1 MRNVAVILAGG
12 VGTRMGGTMPKQF
25 FKVSGKTVLE
35 HTISVFDNHPLID
48 EIAIVVHPN
57 YLEKVEELCCINNF
71 KKVGRILQGGS
82 ERYYSSLSA
91 INAYASTEN
100 DINLIFH
107 DSVRPLVTKRIISD
121 CITMLGKYG
130 AVDVAIPAT
139 DTIIKMNLNTHEI
152 EDIPNRQFLYNGQ
165 TPQAFKL
172 SVIREAY
179 KRALVDPNF
188 KTTDDCGV
196 VLKYMPDI
204 PIGVVPGEKFNMK
217 LTHKEDLF
225 LLDKL
230 FQLKSVSD
238 VSLYGQE
245 TALEHKVIVIFGGSY
260 GIGHSIAE
268 LCTGLK
274 AKVYS
279 FSRSETGTDVA
290 DASLVK
296 EALEKVYLI
305 EKKIDFVINTAGIL
319 LKIPLMTMKYDDILN
334 LIRVNYLGAI
344 NVAKESF
351 SYLAKSHG
359 GLLLFTSSS
368 YTRGRAMYSLYSS
381 SKAAIVN
388 LVQAL
393 SEEWK
398 SYNENKSYPLLNKCI
413 QSAYE
418 PGSIFKMVTAIAG
431 LESGNISLTEKI
443 NDTGVYKKYGAEW
456 KCWYYT
462 DYHRGHGYLN
472 VIGAIEKSCN
482 FFFYETADRMG
493 IDTLDKYATYFGLGR
508 KTGIELPSET
518 AGTLASKDY
527 VKSIKGS
534 WNPGDTINAAI
545 GQGYNKFTPLQMT
558 KYISMIANGGNNVNV
573 SIVKTIQN
581 ADGTEVSKDEINEYV
596 KEKLGLTEEN
606 TENITL
612 NKDYV
617 NAVREGMK
625 SVTSGE
631 SGTAYVRFK
640 DFNIKVGGKTGSA
653 EAGKDANGNDI
664 VNAWFA
670 AFAPYDDPEIAVV
683 VMVENGGHGN
693 YTAEAVRNIM
703 AEYFGMNTQNVTED
717 MQAVSYTESMR

>member
-1 MRNVAVILAGG
+1 MAKVINKKSINFRYNTITIFTYLIGIILIVQLFNLQIVHGAKYREESNTRLTRESTLEATRGEILDRSGNVLVSSSQKFNLELYKSKIDTNALNDSILKIIQVLEKYNVSYVDSFPIKIDPFEYTIADTNLSNWKSNNGIDENATAEEAFYKFKDKYKIQNTDISEIRKIIAIRYAIVQEGYSSTKSLTIAKDIPREAVAEFSEEGDEFPGINISVQPVRQYKQGTLASHILGYASKIGSEEYQ
-12 VGTRMGGTMPKQF
+12 KKKDEYNQNDII
-25 FKVSGKTVLE
+25 GKTGIEAVFEKYLKGKNGTKQIDMAVDGTITAEVVEKEAVAGSNVVL
-35 HTISVFDNHPLID
+35 TIDSQLQKIAEEALKDNI
-48 EIAIVVHPN
+48 
-57 YLEKVEELCCINNF
+57 EKIKNGGF
-71 KKVGRILQGGS
+71 GKSYDAKGGS
-82 ERYYSSLSA
+82 CVVMNVKTGEVLA
-91 INAYASTEN
+91 MASYPDYN
-100 DINLIFH
+100 PQSFADG
-107 DSVRPLVTKRIISD
+107 IS
-121 CITMLGKYG
+121 
-130 AVDVAIPAT
+130 
-139 DTIIKMNLNTHEI
+139 N
-152 EDIPNRQFLYNGQ
+152 
-165 TPQAFKL
+165 
-172 SVIREAY
+172 
-179 KRALVDPNF
+179 
-188 KTTDDCGV
+188 
-196 VLKYMPDI
+196 
-204 PIGVVPGEKFNMK
+204 
-217 LTHKEDLF
+217 
-225 LLDKL
+225 
-230 FQLKSVSD
+230 
-238 VSLYGQE
+238 
-245 TALEHKVIVIFGGSY
+245 
-260 GIGHSIAE
+260 
-268 LCTGLK
+268 
-274 AKVYS
+274 
-279 FSRSETGTDVA
+279 
-290 DASLVK
+290 
-296 EALEKVYLI
+296 
-305 EKKIDFVINTAGIL
+305 
-319 LKIPLMTMKYDDILN
+319 
-334 LIRVNYLGAI
+334 
-344 NVAKESF
+344 
-351 SYLAKSHG
+351 
-359 GLLLFTSSS
+359 
-368 YTRGRAMYSLYSS
+368 
-381 SKAAIVN
+381 
-388 LVQAL
+388 
-393 SEEWK
+393 EEWK

-418 PGSIFKMVTAIAG
+418 PGSIFKMVTAMAG

>member
-1 MRNVAVILAGG
+1 MAKVINKKSINFRYNTITIFTYLIGIILIVQLFNLQIVHGAKYREESNTRLTRESTLEATRGEILDRSGNVLVSSSQKFNLELYKSKIDTNALNDSILKIIQVLEKYNVSYVDSFPIKIDPFEYTIADTNLSNWKSNNGIDENATAEEAFYKFKDKYKIQNTDISEIRKIIAIRYAIVQEGYSSTKSLTIAKDIPREAVAEFSEEGDEFPGINISVQPVRQYKQGTLASHILGYASKIGSEEYQ
-12 VGTRMGGTMPKQF
+12 KKKDEYNQNDII
-25 FKVSGKTVLE
+25 GKTGIEAVFEKYLKGKNGTKQIDMAVDGTITAEVVEKEAVAGSNVVL
-35 HTISVFDNHPLID
+35 TIDSQLQKIAEEALKDNI
-48 EIAIVVHPN
+48 
-57 YLEKVEELCCINNF
+57 EKIKNGGF
-71 KKVGRILQGGS
+71 GKSYDAKGGS
-82 ERYYSSLSA
+82 CVVMNVKTGEVLA
-91 INAYASTEN
+91 MASYPDYN
-100 DINLIFH
+100 PQSFADG
-107 DSVRPLVTKRIISD
+107 IS
-121 CITMLGKYG
+121 
-130 AVDVAIPAT
+130 
-139 DTIIKMNLNTHEI
+139 N
-152 EDIPNRQFLYNGQ
+152 
-165 TPQAFKL
+165 
-172 SVIREAY
+172 
-179 KRALVDPNF
+179 
-188 KTTDDCGV
+188 
-196 VLKYMPDI
+196 
-204 PIGVVPGEKFNMK
+204 
-217 LTHKEDLF
+217 
-225 LLDKL
+225 
-230 FQLKSVSD
+230 
-238 VSLYGQE
+238 
-245 TALEHKVIVIFGGSY
+245 
-260 GIGHSIAE
+260 
-268 LCTGLK
+268 
-274 AKVYS
+274 
-279 FSRSETGTDVA
+279 
-290 DASLVK
+290 
-296 EALEKVYLI
+296 
-305 EKKIDFVINTAGIL
+305 
-319 LKIPLMTMKYDDILN
+319 
-334 LIRVNYLGAI
+334 
-344 NVAKESF
+344 
-351 SYLAKSHG
+351 
-359 GLLLFTSSS
+359 
-368 YTRGRAMYSLYSS
+368 
-381 SKAAIVN
+381 
-388 LVQAL
+388 
-393 SEEWK
+393 EEWK

-693 YTAEAVRNIM
+693 YTADAVRNIM

>member
-1 MRNVAVILAGG
+1 LASHILGYASKIGSEEYQ
-12 VGTRMGGTMPKQF
+12 KKKDEYNQNDII
-25 FKVSGKTVLE
+25 GKTGIEAVFEKYLKGKNGTKQIDMAVDGTITAEVVEREAVAGSNVVL
-35 HTISVFDNHPLID
+35 TIDSQLQKIAEQALKDNI
-48 EIAIVVHPN
+48 
-57 YLEKVEELCCINNF
+57 EKIKNGGF
-71 KKVGRILQGGS
+71 GKSYDAKGGS
-82 ERYYSSLSA
+82 CVVMNVKTGEVLA
-91 INAYASTEN
+91 MASYPDYN
-100 DINLIFH
+100 PQSFADG
-107 DSVRPLVTKRIISD
+107 IS
-121 CITMLGKYG
+121 
-130 AVDVAIPAT
+130 
-139 DTIIKMNLNTHEI
+139 
-152 EDIPNRQFLYNGQ
+152 
-165 TPQAFKL
+165 
-172 SVIREAY
+172 
-179 KRALVDPNF
+179 
-188 KTTDDCGV
+188 
-196 VLKYMPDI
+196 
-204 PIGVVPGEKFNMK
+204 
-217 LTHKEDLF
+217 
-225 LLDKL
+225 
-230 FQLKSVSD
+230 
-238 VSLYGQE
+238 
-245 TALEHKVIVIFGGSY
+245 
-260 GIGHSIAE
+260 
-268 LCTGLK
+268 
-274 AKVYS
+274 
-279 FSRSETGTDVA
+279 
-290 DASLVK
+290 
-296 EALEKVYLI
+296 
-305 EKKIDFVINTAGIL
+305 
-319 LKIPLMTMKYDDILN
+319 
-334 LIRVNYLGAI
+334 
-344 NVAKESF
+344 
-351 SYLAKSHG
+351 
-359 GLLLFTSSS
+359 
-368 YTRGRAMYSLYSS
+368 
-381 SKAAIVN
+381 
-388 LVQAL
+388 

-418 PGSIFKMVTAIAG
+418 PGSIFKMITAIAG

-443 NDTGVYKKYGAEW
+443 NDTGIYKKYGAEW

-493 IDTLDKYATYFGLGR
+493 IDTLDKYAKYFGLGR

-558 KYISMIANGGNNVNV
+558 KYISMIANGGNNVDV

-581 ADGTEVSKDEINEYV
+581 ADGTEVSKNEINQYV

-606 TENITL
+606 NENTTL

-653 EAGKDANGNDI
+653 EAGKDANGKDI

-717 MQAVSYTESMR
+717 MQAVSYTESIR

>member
-1 MRNVAVILAGG
+1 MAKGINKKSINFRYNIITIFTYFIGIILIVQLFNLQIVHGAKYREESNTRLTRESTLEATRGEILDRSGNVLVSSSQKFNLELYKSKIDTNALNDSILKIIQVLEKYNVSYVDSFPIKIDPFEYTIADTNLSNWKSNNGIDENATAEEAFYKFKDKYKIQNTDISEIRKIIAIRYAIVQEGYSSTKSLTIAKDIPREAVAKFSEEGDEFPGINISVQPVRQYKQGTLASHILGYASKIGSEEYQ
-12 VGTRMGGTMPKQF
+12 KKKDEYNQNDII
-25 FKVSGKTVLE
+25 GKTGIEAVFEKYLKGKNGTKQIDMAVDGTITAEVVEKEAVAGSNVVL
-35 HTISVFDNHPLID
+35 TIDSQLQKIAEEALKDNI
-48 EIAIVVHPN
+48 
-57 YLEKVEELCCINNF
+57 EKIKNGGF
-71 KKVGRILQGGS
+71 GKSYDAKGGS
-82 ERYYSSLSA
+82 CVVMNVKTGEVLA
-91 INAYASTEN
+91 MASYPDYN
-100 DINLIFH
+100 PQSFADG
-107 DSVRPLVTKRIISD
+107 IS
-121 CITMLGKYG
+121 
-130 AVDVAIPAT
+130 
-139 DTIIKMNLNTHEI
+139 N
-152 EDIPNRQFLYNGQ
+152 
-165 TPQAFKL
+165 
-172 SVIREAY
+172 
-179 KRALVDPNF
+179 
-188 KTTDDCGV
+188 
-196 VLKYMPDI
+196 
-204 PIGVVPGEKFNMK
+204 
-217 LTHKEDLF
+217 
-225 LLDKL
+225 
-230 FQLKSVSD
+230 
-238 VSLYGQE
+238 
-245 TALEHKVIVIFGGSY
+245 
-260 GIGHSIAE
+260 
-268 LCTGLK
+268 
-274 AKVYS
+274 
-279 FSRSETGTDVA
+279 
-290 DASLVK
+290 
-296 EALEKVYLI
+296 
-305 EKKIDFVINTAGIL
+305 
-319 LKIPLMTMKYDDILN
+319 
-334 LIRVNYLGAI
+334 
-344 NVAKESF
+344 
-351 SYLAKSHG
+351 
-359 GLLLFTSSS
+359 
-368 YTRGRAMYSLYSS
+368 
-381 SKAAIVN
+381 
-388 LVQAL
+388 
-393 SEEWK
+393 EEWK

>member
-1 MRNVAVILAGG
+1 MASHILGYASKIGSEEYQ
-12 VGTRMGGTMPKQF
+12 KKKDEYNQNDII
-25 FKVSGKTVLE
+25 GKTGIEAVFEKYLKGKNGTKQIDMAVDGTITAEVVEREAVAGSNVVL
-35 HTISVFDNHPLID
+35 TIDSQLQKIAEQALKDNI
-48 EIAIVVHPN
+48 
-57 YLEKVEELCCINNF
+57 EKIKNGGF
-71 KKVGRILQGGS
+71 GKSYDAKGGS
-82 ERYYSSLSA
+82 CVVMNVKTGEVLA
-91 INAYASTEN
+91 MASYPDYN
-100 DINLIFH
+100 PQSFADG
-107 DSVRPLVTKRIISD
+107 IS
-121 CITMLGKYG
+121 
-130 AVDVAIPAT
+130 
-139 DTIIKMNLNTHEI
+139 
-152 EDIPNRQFLYNGQ
+152 
-165 TPQAFKL
+165 
-172 SVIREAY
+172 
-179 KRALVDPNF
+179 
-188 KTTDDCGV
+188 
-196 VLKYMPDI
+196 
-204 PIGVVPGEKFNMK
+204 
-217 LTHKEDLF
+217 
-225 LLDKL
+225 
-230 FQLKSVSD
+230 
-238 VSLYGQE
+238 
-245 TALEHKVIVIFGGSY
+245 
-260 GIGHSIAE
+260 
-268 LCTGLK
+268 
-274 AKVYS
+274 
-279 FSRSETGTDVA
+279 
-290 DASLVK
+290 
-296 EALEKVYLI
+296 
-305 EKKIDFVINTAGIL
+305 
-319 LKIPLMTMKYDDILN
+319 
-334 LIRVNYLGAI
+334 
-344 NVAKESF
+344 
-351 SYLAKSHG
+351 
-359 GLLLFTSSS
+359 
-368 YTRGRAMYSLYSS
+368 
-381 SKAAIVN
+381 
-388 LVQAL
+388 

-418 PGSIFKMVTAIAG
+418 PGSIFKMITAIAG

-443 NDTGVYKKYGAEW
+443 NDTGIYKKYGAEW

-493 IDTLDKYATYFGLGR
+493 IDTLDKYAKYFGLGR

-558 KYISMIANGGNNVNV
+558 KYISMIANGGNNVDV

-581 ADGTEVSKDEINEYV
+581 ADGTEVSKNEINQYV

-606 TENITL
+606 NENTTL

-653 EAGKDANGNDI
+653 EAGKDANGKDI

-717 MQAVSYTESMR
+717 MQAVSYTESIR

>member
-1 MRNVAVILAGG
+1 MAKGINKKSINFRYNTITIFTYLIGIILIVQLFNLQIVHGAKYREESNTRLTRESTLEATRGEILDRSGNVLVSSSQKFNLELYKSKIDTNALNDSILKIIQVLEKYNVSYVDSFPIKIDPFEYTIVDTNLSNWKSNNGIDENATAEETFYKFKDKYKIQNTDISEIRKIIAIRYAIVQEGYSSTKSLTIAKDIPREAVAEFSEEGDEFPGINISVQPVRQYKQGTLASHILGYASKIGSEEYQ
-12 VGTRMGGTMPKQF
+12 KKKDEYNQNDII
-25 FKVSGKTVLE
+25 GKTGIEAVFEKYLKGKNGTKQIDMAVDGTITAEVVEKEAVAGSNVVL
-35 HTISVFDNHPLID
+35 TIDSQLQKIAEEALKDNI
-48 EIAIVVHPN
+48 
-57 YLEKVEELCCINNF
+57 EKIKNGGF
-71 KKVGRILQGGS
+71 GKSYDAKGGS
-82 ERYYSSLSA
+82 CVVMNVKTGEVLA
-91 INAYASTEN
+91 MASYPDYN
-100 DINLIFH
+100 PQSFADG
-107 DSVRPLVTKRIISD
+107 IS
-121 CITMLGKYG
+121 
-130 AVDVAIPAT
+130 
-139 DTIIKMNLNTHEI
+139 N
-152 EDIPNRQFLYNGQ
+152 
-165 TPQAFKL
+165 
-172 SVIREAY
+172 
-179 KRALVDPNF
+179 
-188 KTTDDCGV
+188 
-196 VLKYMPDI
+196 
-204 PIGVVPGEKFNMK
+204 
-217 LTHKEDLF
+217 
-225 LLDKL
+225 
-230 FQLKSVSD
+230 
-238 VSLYGQE
+238 
-245 TALEHKVIVIFGGSY
+245 
-260 GIGHSIAE
+260 
-268 LCTGLK
+268 
-274 AKVYS
+274 
-279 FSRSETGTDVA
+279 
-290 DASLVK
+290 
-296 EALEKVYLI
+296 
-305 EKKIDFVINTAGIL
+305 
-319 LKIPLMTMKYDDILN
+319 
-334 LIRVNYLGAI
+334 
-344 NVAKESF
+344 
-351 SYLAKSHG
+351 
-359 GLLLFTSSS
+359 
-368 YTRGRAMYSLYSS
+368 
-381 SKAAIVN
+381 
-388 LVQAL
+388 
-393 SEEWK
+393 EEWK

-493 IDTLDKYATYFGLGR
+493 IDTLDKYATYFGLGK

-558 KYISMIANGGNNVNV
+558 KYISMIANGGNDVDV

-581 ADGTEVSKDEINEYV
+581 ADGTEVLKDEINEYV

-606 TENITL
+606 NENITL

>member
-1 MRNVAVILAGG
+1 MAKGINKKSINFRYNTITIFTYLIGIILIVQLFNLQIVHGSKYREESNTRLTRESTLEATRGEILDRSGNVLVSSSQKFNLELYKSKIDTNALNDSILKIIQVLEKYNVSYVDSFPIKIDPFEYTITDTNLSNWKSNNGIDENATAEETFYKFKDKYKIQNTDISEIRKIIAIRYAIVQEGYSSTKSLTIAKDIPREAVAEFSEEGDEFPGINISVQPVRQYKQGTLASHILGYASKIGSEEYQ
-12 VGTRMGGTMPKQF
+12 KKKDEYNQNDII
-25 FKVSGKTVLE
+25 GKTGIEAVFEKYLKGKNGTKQIDMAVDGTITAEVVEKEAVAGSNVVL
-35 HTISVFDNHPLID
+35 TIDSQLQKIAEQALKDNI
-48 EIAIVVHPN
+48 
-57 YLEKVEELCCINNF
+57 EKIKNGGF
-71 KKVGRILQGGS
+71 GKSYDAKGGS
-82 ERYYSSLSA
+82 AVVMNVKTGEVLA
-91 INAYASTEN
+91 MASYPDYN
-100 DINLIFH
+100 PQSFADG
-107 DSVRPLVTKRIISD
+107 IS
-121 CITMLGKYG
+121 
-130 AVDVAIPAT
+130 
-139 DTIIKMNLNTHEI
+139 
-152 EDIPNRQFLYNGQ
+152 
-165 TPQAFKL
+165 
-172 SVIREAY
+172 
-179 KRALVDPNF
+179 
-188 KTTDDCGV
+188 
-196 VLKYMPDI
+196 
-204 PIGVVPGEKFNMK
+204 
-217 LTHKEDLF
+217 
-225 LLDKL
+225 
-230 FQLKSVSD
+230 
-238 VSLYGQE
+238 
-245 TALEHKVIVIFGGSY
+245 
-260 GIGHSIAE
+260 
-268 LCTGLK
+268 
-274 AKVYS
+274 
-279 FSRSETGTDVA
+279 
-290 DASLVK
+290 
-296 EALEKVYLI
+296 
-305 EKKIDFVINTAGIL
+305 
-319 LKIPLMTMKYDDILN
+319 
-334 LIRVNYLGAI
+334 
-344 NVAKESF
+344 
-351 SYLAKSHG
+351 
-359 GLLLFTSSS
+359 
-368 YTRGRAMYSLYSS
+368 
-381 SKAAIVN
+381 
-388 LVQAL
+388 

-413 QSAYE
+413 QSSYE

-493 IDTLDKYATYFGLGR
+493 IDTLDKYATYFGLGK

-558 KYISMIANGGNNVNV
+558 KYISMIANGGNNVDV

-606 TENITL
+606 NENITL

>member
-1 MRNVAVILAGG
+1 MAKGINKKSINFRYNIITIFTYLIGIILIVQLFNLQIVHGAKYREESNTRLTRESTLEATRGEILDRSGNVLVSSSQKFNLELYKSKIDTNALNDSILKIIQVLEKYNVSYVDSFPIKIDPFEYTIADTNLSNWKSNNGIDENATAEEAFYKFKDKYKIQNTDISEIRKIIAIRYAIVQEGYSSTKSLTIAKDIPREAVAEFSEEGDEFPGINISVQPVRQYKQGTLASHILGYASKIGSEEYQ
-12 VGTRMGGTMPKQF
+12 KKKDEYNQNDII
-25 FKVSGKTVLE
+25 GKTGIEAVFEKYLKGKNGTKQIDMAVDGTITAEVVEKEAVAGSNVVL
-35 HTISVFDNHPLID
+35 TIDSQLQKIAEEALKDNI
-48 EIAIVVHPN
+48 
-57 YLEKVEELCCINNF
+57 EKIKNGGF
-71 KKVGRILQGGS
+71 GKSYDAKGGS
-82 ERYYSSLSA
+82 C
-91 INAYASTEN
+91 
-100 DINLIFH
+100 
-107 DSVRPLVTKRIISD
+107 V
-121 CITMLGKYG
+121 
-130 AVDVAIPAT
+130 
-139 DTIIKMNLNTHEI
+139 
-152 EDIPNRQFLYNGQ
+152 
-165 TPQAFKL
+165 
-172 SVIREAY
+172 
-179 KRALVDPNF
+179 
-188 KTTDDCGV
+188 
-196 VLKYMPDI
+196 
-204 PIGVVPGEKFNMK
+204 
-217 LTHKEDLF
+217 
-225 LLDKL
+225 
-230 FQLKSVSD
+230 
-238 VSLYGQE
+238 
-245 TALEHKVIVIFGGSY
+245 
-260 GIGHSIAE
+260 
-268 LCTGLK
+268 
-274 AKVYS
+274 
-279 FSRSETGTDVA
+279 
-290 DASLVK
+290 
-296 EALEKVYLI
+296 
-305 EKKIDFVINTAGIL
+305 VINVKTGEVLAMASYPDYNPQSFADGIS
-319 LKIPLMTMKYDDILN
+319 N
-334 LIRVNYLGAI
+334 
-344 NVAKESF
+344 
-351 SYLAKSHG
+351 
-359 GLLLFTSSS
+359 
-368 YTRGRAMYSLYSS
+368 
-381 SKAAIVN
+381 
-388 LVQAL
+388 
-393 SEEWK
+393 EEWK

-670 AFAPYDDPEIAVV
+670 AYAPYDDPEIAVV